1 MQIDTFTHHLK
12 SGWSVAQFPELDSPD
27 TLVLVFGSPDY
38 IDNAAAIEEL
48 TAAYPNSHCIG
59 CSTAGEIYGADINDS
74 SLSVTVVRFDKSEV
88 RSTSTKVA
96 ASDES
101 YHAGQHLADD
111 LARDDLRALFVLS
124 NGTSINGS
132 ELVRGLVDHLPAS
145 VVVTGGLAGDGDR
158 FERTWVLNGKRLGLD
173 YVCAVGFYG
182 DHVRVGHGS
191 KGGWDVFGPKRQV
204 THAAGNVLYELDGR
218 PALDL
223 YKEYLGDLAADL
235 PSSALLFPLALS
247 TDQGDEKSIVRTI
260 LSIDEEANSLTFA
273 GDIHNGSYAQFM
285 KANFDRLI
293 NGANEAALMTSENG
307 CSGDQP
313 TLSIAISCVGTRLV
327 LGERTEE
334 ELEAALEVLP
344 PGVKQIG
351 FYSYGEI
358 SPYTDG
364 TCELHNQTMTLT
376 TIQEA

>member
-1 MQIDTFTHHLK
+1 MQIDTFTHHIQH
-12 SGWSVAQFPELDSPD
+12 GWSLESFPELDSPA

-38 IDNAAAIEEL
+38 QDHNQAIIEL
-48 TAAYPNSHCIG
+48 TEAFPTSHIIG
-59 CSTAGEIYGADINDS
+59 CSTAGEIFGADINDS
-74 SLSVTVVRFDKSEV
+74 SLAVAVARFDKSEV
-88 RSTSTKVA
+88 RLASTKVA
-96 ASDES
+96 VSEES
-101 YHAGQHLADD
+101 YHAGQHLSQH
-111 LARDDLRALFVLS
+111 LMGDDLRAVFILS

-132 ELVRGLVDHLPAS
+132 ELVRGLVDHLPES
-145 VVVTGGLAGDGDR
+145 VVITGGLAGDGDR
-158 FERTWVLNGKRLGLD
+158 FERTWVLNGDRLGLD
-173 YVCAVGFYG
+173 YVCAVGLYG

-247 TDQGDEKSIVRTI
+247 TNQGDEKSIVRTI
-260 LSIDEEANSLTFA
+260 LSIDEDANSLTFA
-273 GDIHNGSYAQFM
+273 GDIHNGTYAQLM

-293 NGANEAALMTSENG
+293 NGANEAALMASDPQNG
-307 CSGDQP
+307 NP
-313 TLSIAISCVGTRLV
+313 TLSIAISCVGRRLV

-334 ELEAALEVLP
+334 ELEATLEVLP
-344 PGVKQIG
+344 AGVKQIG

-358 SPYTDG
+358 SPYMDG
-364 TCELHNQTMTLT
+364 VCELHNQTMTLT
-376 TIQEA
+376 TIQEV